1 MKVDGNSS
9 KLISFSD
16 RMLENVIIPTIWPFF
31 KPFHVLSMDI
41 ALGIDFF
48 GGVCWMWIVGGE
60 KTVVRLQEENRLCDD
75 VGE

>member
-16 RMLENVIIPTIWPFF
+16 RMWENVVIPTIWPFF

-48 GGVCWMWIVGGE
+48 GGVGYGGE

>member
-1 MKVDGNSS
+1 MKVDGNSV

-16 RMLENVIIPTIWPFF
+16 RMWENVVIPTIWPFF

-48 GGVCWMWIVGGE
+48 GGVGYMDCWRGEDCRPFAGGE
-60 KTVVRLQEENRLCDD
+60 SFV
-75 VGE
+75 